1 MEQELKEVDG
11 VAGVASETSL
21 SISPSPSF
29 FSFFFFGLLIFATL
43 STCRRRRNSWRYQ
56 RPTQKKKKRIILLSV
71 TANQLGRV
79 DSLPILLGFRAFCS
93 AYFWREND
101 KKKEERK
108 KKKREQM
115 TRMAVSCRAR
125 LYCYFRSKQQG
136 SSWSSGRSTWW
147 ITLAPTQPIF
157 FFFFLQ
163 WKRRTERWWGR
174 TADQSNVR
182 SKALFFPQC

>member
-1 MEQELKEVDG
+1 M
-11 VAGVASETSL
+11 ASETSVFTCNV
-21 SISPSPSF
+21 SF
-29 FSFFFFGLLIFATL
+29 RTLLILETL
-43 STCRRRRNSWRYQ
+43 WPCRSKQLEEIFGKRRRNPLFFIFLLVTINQQRSSWSVANLAWISGVLFVLFLERIM
-56 RPTQKKKKRIILLSV
+56 KKAK
-71 TANQLGRV
+71 N
-79 DSLPILLGFRAFCS
+79 
-93 AYFWREND
+93 
-101 KKKEERK
+101 KKEKRK
-108 KKKREQM
+108 EGGWRQM

-157 FFFFLQ
+157 FFLQ